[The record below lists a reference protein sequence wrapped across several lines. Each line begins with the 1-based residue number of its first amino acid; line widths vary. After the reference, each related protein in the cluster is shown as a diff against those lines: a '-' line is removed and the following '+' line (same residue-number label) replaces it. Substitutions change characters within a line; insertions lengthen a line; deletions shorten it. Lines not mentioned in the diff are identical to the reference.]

1 MNVLLVLCYT
11 IHGSTSSACHLLL
24 PLVVERIVRMVFVR
38 VVFVQTINS
47 NGTGKDDIFNAIF
60 FHGRQHIAGTLNV
73 DIIIE
78 RSRADVIA
86 VFRCQ

>member
-1 MNVLLVLCYT
+1 
-11 IHGSTSSACHLLL
+11 
-24 PLVVERIVRMVFVR
+24 MVFVR

-47 NGTGKDDIFNAIF
+47 NGTGKDDIFNAIS